1 MKQGSKQNNL
11 TFSGSEVGSSLQV
24 SEKYR
29 KEKIEGKHKQRT
41 KETKPKKER
50 QLHRQISNENIP

>member
-29 KEKIEGKHKQRT
+29 KEKTEGKHKRRA
-41 KETKPKKER
+41 KET
-50 QLHRQISNENIP
+50 